1 MGGGDDPMNK
11 SRTRAAGR
19 RIAAAPSPAVAG
31 FRPVAMAA
39 AVAAAFSAAGFAR
52 AQTAM
57 HGTVETKQ
65 DGNKTTYT
73 TTNGAGTNH
82 SVINWQSFSVPGG
95 TITHF
100 QQPSTTSTSI
110 NRVTGNNVSEIFGT
124 LSSNGRLVLVN
135 PAGIAVGAG
144 AVVDTAGFT
153 ASTLRMSDS
162 DALAGRLA
170 FGDGTGGGTLSING
184 TVIARGGDVVLV
196 APDVRIGAD
205 AIVKAPD
212 GATLIAAGQKVALT
226 GRGLEGIQFE
236 MQAPTDQAINL
247 GRLEGDA
254 VGIFASRLKHS
265 GAIQATAVSNEGGKV
280 VLKGGEIAD
289 IDGSVKAARGAL
301 GGQVHA
307 TASQVMLRSGAII
320 DVSGPQGGGE
330 ALIGGGWQGKDS
342 RVANAMSTTIE
353 AGATVNADATVN
365 GNGGTIVAWS
375 NGATSASGKLTARG
389 GAEGG
394 DGGRIEVSG
403 KHLSMNAEVDLR
415 APNGRT
421 GSLLLDPTSICI
433 ASTQAV
439 ASTCLAGSTDQITGS
454 PPWTI
459 GTTDADPSFLD
470 SDDIVSYLASANVTV
485 QTTSSG
491 TGMGDIT
498 VVDDFSWGNT
508 NQLLLQAD
516 RHILV
521 NGAISG
527 TSGTLVLKA
536 GNGGAGN
543 ITQTGAINVAKLVA
557 YTTPNGSVTLT
568 NPANTVGQLAGLSS
582 NAGGF
587 NFAATG
593 NVDVADLTTA
603 FGSFL
608 GLHAA
613 GGGSANLT
621 ATGNL
626 TVSSSNYGVTSTG
639 GNVALTA
646 GSIVLGTN
654 GKIVGGA
661 GGNVTLVADTITQGT
676 SGTVSGGTVR
686 LQADNFALS
695 GAAGSITST
704 GNLLIENKSANR
716 RIELGNGGVL
726 GEIDL
731 TAAELA
737 TLAPGGVLRIG
748 TTTAG
753 DLRVKGPI
761 SVTNTLSLKSGGSIT
776 QEAGATI
783 TAGQLSAE
791 ALQAINL
798 DQANTVTGFAARVGS
813 GAFVNQNLTF
823 NNSGSFQLGA
833 VDGLSGVSVQNIV
846 GGYNSSLPDG
856 AITLIAG
863 GGGTLGQAAG
873 ALIAGKAVYAQ
884 AGEVDLTQANMT
896 GVIAGRA
903 TAAGGDFRYT
913 SANGISVSRVNSVD
927 GVAQTNA
934 TAGLIHLTGT
944 NVTQESGKAIT
955 TAGTLQAT
963 ATSGVVSLE
972 DSGNNAAI
980 FTATAT
986 AGVAYRNS
994 DALTA
999 TAITAGSGAA
1009 KVVTTA
1015 GDLTATNNISGS
1027 GVELKAESGF
1037 NINVNSGSLNAGGG
1051 SVSLW
1056 STGGN
1061 IFFNGTVV
1069 VEGSGT
1075 ADFKA
1080 GGGTIDIVVGTTTLK
1095 SNLDSPQYLK
1105 VGGGTLNIGANVSLP
1120 KLMVSSAG
1128 GVTGPGNLTVTDSL
1142 LWSSGSMS
1150 GSGSTT
1156 IANGATASVTAAV
1169 GVSRPLVNNGLMTL
1183 SSGGSLVAGS
1193 GFSLLNNGIFE
1204 VLNNG
1209 AILGGFGTVTNSG
1222 VFRRGSSTVASGI
1235 NPATAATP
1243 ASVPPAS
1250 VIQPASFVN
1259 NGTLEIMDNSLWFGS
1274 GVFTTN
1280 AGTIWLNDNAVLENS
1295 NNTSLTNAGL
1305 IKGNGFLKLGSG
1317 VLNNSGAI
1325 APGGVGTVGALG
1337 IEASTINML
1346 TGSKVHLDVLNTT
1359 SHDKVFVTGD
1369 VVFSDGVTV
1378 VADLTN
1384 ATVNVGDTLDFATS
1398 ASGSFSGV
1406 LPTGGTR
1413 LSVAFPTS
1421 PAVARA
1427 TVLAPSGTSTTGE
1440 LIAQVVPDAT
1450 TATINGVLSEQD
1462 NLVDTFL
1469 ELLSKEQ
1476 EEDSGPAKDAVINE
1490 TSCKR

>member
-375 NGATSASGKLTARG
+375 DGATRMSGALSARG

-394 DGGRIEVSG
+394 DGGRIETSG
-403 KHLSMNAEVDLR
+403 KHLVMNGTADTR
-415 APNGRT
+415 APNGTT
-421 GSLLLDPTSICI
+421 GVLLLDPTDICI
-433 ASTQAV
+433 ATTLANAQGAGCMAGADQSATGPVFTPSGAV
-439 ASTCLAGSTDQITGS
+439 AQSFVSTG
-454 PPWTI
+454 
-459 GTTDADPSFLD
+459 
-470 SDDIVSYLASANVTV
+470 DIVTALLSNNVVVQTSNPGGTSAN
-485 QTTSSG
+485 
-491 TGMGDIT
+491 GDIT
-498 VVDDFSWGNT
+498 VVDGFSWANS
-508 NQLLLQAD
+508 NELALVAD
-516 RHILV
+516 RHIAV

-527 TSGTLVLKA
+527 TAAGATLVLRA
-536 GNGGAGN
+536 GNISAGN
-543 ITQTGAINVAKLVA
+543 ITQIGAIAVDKLVA
-557 YTTPNGSVTLT
+557 YAQNGSVTLT
-568 NPANTVGQLAGLSS
+568 NPANDVNQLAGHA
-582 NAGGF
+582 NTAGGF
-587 NFAATG
+587 NFAGTG
-593 NVDVADLTTA
+593 GVEVVALNSA
-603 FGSFL
+603 NGL
-608 GLHAA
+608 GLFNGITVGS
-613 GGGSANLT
+613 GGAANLT
-621 ATGNL
+621 VAGTL
-626 TVSSSNYGVTSTG
+626 TITNPTYGVTSNTG
-639 GNVALTA
+639 AVA
-646 GSIVLGTN
+646 
-654 GKIVGGA
+654 
-661 GGNVTLVADTITQGT
+661 LVADTITQGT
-676 SGTVSGGTVR
+676 GGVISGGTVK
-686 LQADNFALS
+686 LQADNFTLG

-704 GNLLIENKSANR
+704 GNLLIENKSATR
-716 RIELGNGGVL
+716 KIELGNGGSL

-731 TAAELA
+731 SAAELG
-737 TLAPGGVLRIG
+737 TLSAGGILRIG

-753 DLRVKGPI
+753 DLHVRGPI
-761 SVTNTLSLKSGGSIT
+761 SVVANTLSLKSAGSIT
-776 QEAGATI
+776 QDAGATI
-783 TAGQLSAE
+783 SANQLSAE
-791 ALQAINL
+791 ALQTINL
-798 DQANTVTGFAARVGS
+798 NQANTVTGFAGKVGS
-813 GAFVNQNLTF
+813 GAFANQNMTF
-823 NNSGSFQLGA
+823 SNSGTFELRTL
-833 VDGLSGVSVQNIV
+833 DGISGVSVQNIV
-846 GGYNSSLPDG
+846 GGYNSSSPDG
-856 AITLIAG
+856 AISLIAG
-863 GGGTLGQAAG
+863 STGTLGQAAG
-873 ALIAGKAVYAQ
+873 ALIAGKAVFAE
-884 AGEVDLTQANMT
+884 AGEVALTQNNMT
-896 GVIAGRA
+896 GVIAGRTTGA
-903 TAAGGDFRYT
+903 LSGGAFRYT
-913 SANGISVSRVNSVD
+913 SSNGISVSNVN
-927 GVAQTNA
+927 GVSGVTQNNPAPGIIQ
-934 TAGLIHLTGT
+934 LTGT

-994 DALTA
+994 GALTA

-1075 ADFKA
+1075 ADFEA

-1128 GVTGPGNLTVTDSL
+1128 GVTGSGNLTVTDSL

-1183 SSGGSLVAGS
+1183 SGGGSLVAGS

-1204 VLNNG
+1204 ILNNG